1 MGLILMSDLAN
12 KRCEPCQGGVPP
24 LKEEECE
31 KFMSDIDKGWALV
44 DVHHLRRVWAFPDFL
59 TALDFLNSAGAICEQ
74 EGHHADFEVGWGRV
88 EARIWTHK
96 IDGLTESDFVLAAKF
111 DQL

>member
-1 MGLILMSDLAN
+1 MGLILLSDLAS
-12 KRCEPCQGGVPP
+12 KRCKPCEGGVPP
-24 LKEEECE
+24 LTEEEYE
-31 KFMSDIDKGWALV
+31 GYIPGIDNGWAVV
-44 DVHHLRRVWAFPDFL
+44 DGHHLRRVWAFPDFL
-59 TALDFLNSAGAICEQ
+59 TALEFVNSAGAICEQ

-88 EARIWTHK
+88 VAKIWTHK